1 MLSVLAVAAYS
12 KGARKPD
19 RLLQGRH
26 MSANEKFQADLQQT
40 KADFSQ
46 LKSQTD
52 QKADEAKAKIGAQL
66 DMERGKDEAVFNT
79 VRADAKTQLDKLQ
92 TQRAQL
98 KSEIATKSGEAR
110 VKIQAQLDSID
121 SQIAASQAAM
131 AEYFDKRDAGEAGL
145 N

>member
-1 MLSVLAVAAYS
+1 
-12 KGARKPD
+12 
-19 RLLQGRH
+19 

-46 LKSQTD
+46 LKSETD

-66 DMERGKDEAVFNT
+66 NTERGKDEAVFNT
-79 VRADAKTQLDKLQ
+79 VRADAKAQLDKLQ
-92 TQRAQL
+92 TQRVQL